1 MLSFGAFGI
10 TTCPS
15 LSVTAVARV
24 LPRDRTSSW
33 PNQITISVSNNDVP
47 VWILCFSFADLGLAW
62 LELSYRVY
70 RRFAAVPRRTAA
82 DFINNGV
89 KFINPLM
96 FVIGW
101 APERIVFCEMHVVHL
116 GICQWLNASAVILLA
131 KFQYLGPGSLN
142 DQLQIL
148 TFRLNTWCRL
158 NRIRPRGGILILSI
172 QGK

>member
-1 MLSFGAFGI
+1 MFLFEFCVFLSL
-10 TTCPS
+10 T
-15 LSVTAVARV
+15 
-24 LPRDRTSSW
+24 
-33 PNQITISVSNNDVP
+33 
-47 VWILCFSFADLGLAW
+47 LAW